1 MAKVSIVVPF
11 HNSEGYIDRCMNS
24 LLNQTIGLQNLE
36 LILVDDAS
44 TDGTLDLLKAYEKK
58 YPKQIILIPCVQNGR
73 QGRARNIGLQYAT
86 APYVGFMDSD
96 DWIEA
101 DMYEK
106 MYKKITRYH
115 CDIVHCR
122 HIRNDGTSII
132 IDSRNEEGKEG
143 KEKKESEEAEENK
156 GIKGKEQDK
165 IFEKSTGKQD
175 AIITIEDDKQR
186 EKFLVSDVMGV
197 GVWDKLYRRE
207 LIMDNKI
214 VFPEGLAYEDICF
227 GAMMYL
233 YAKKIYILE
242 ERLYHYYVNWESTV
256 LKMNQPYHLD
266 IFKVNEMKWQEYEER
281 GALKRFP
288 MAVKYD
294 FVKCYY
300 LAGMK
305 MLLLRYTKPSYEAFL
320 HIKQRVWEL
329 TGDYKE
335 NPYLKNAFP
344 AVYDNLLKLL
354 DVNISEEEL
363 WQLADTMKQ
372 MANL

>member
-1 MAKVSIVVPF
+1 MAKISIIVPF
-11 HNSEGYIDRCMNS
+11 HNSESYLDRCMNS

-44 TDGTLDLLKAYEKK
+44 TDSTLELLKDYEKK
-58 YPKQIILIPCVQNGR
+58 YPKQIVLIPCTKNGR

-86 APYVGFMDSD
+86 SPYVGFVDSD
-96 DWIEA
+96 DWIER

-106 MYKKITRYH
+106 MYEKITCYD
-115 CDIVHCR
+115 CDIVYCR
-122 HIRNDGTSII
+122 HIRNDGSAKI
-132 IDSRNEEGKEG
+132 IDSRIENDKETG
-143 KEKKESEEAEENK
+143 NV
-156 GIKGKEQDK
+156 EQDK

-175 AIITIEDDKQR
+175 AMITIEDDGQR

-197 GVWDKLYRRE
+197 GVWDKLYKRE
-207 LIMDNKI
+207 LITEHHI

-227 GAMMYL
+227 GALMYL
-233 YAKKIYILE
+233 YANKVYILE

-256 LKMNQPYHLD
+256 LKMNQPYHMD
-266 IFKVNEMKWQEYEER
+266 IFTVNEMKWQEYERR
-281 GALKRFP
+281 GALNRFP

-305 MLLLRYTKPSYEAFL
+305 MLLLRYTKPSYEMFL

-344 AVYDNLLKLL
+344 AVFQNLLELL
-354 DVNISEEEL
+354 DVNISEAEF
-363 WQLADTMKQ
+363 WQLADTMKKL
-372 MANL
+372 ANLNV